1 MEDFHD
7 TSGNEIIIS
16 TIHKAKGREFDNVFM
31 LVDGRQQLT
40 DERLRCFYVAMT
52 RARLNLSIHT
62 NGTAFNSI
70 TSATHVA
77 DTRSYGMPTEIVI
90 QMSHKDVNLSF
101 FQHCHNDVL
110 TLQSGDPLT
119 CDDNTLHTPSGKIVA
134 EYSAAMRERIAKLK
148 KMGYVPTAATTRFI
162 VAWKRK
168 DAPKEEKET
177 AVLLADLKLVRQ
189 Q

>member
-1 MEDFHD
+1 M
-7 TSGNEIIIS
+7 
-16 TIHKAKGREFDNVFM
+16 
-31 LVDGRQQLT
+31 
-40 DERLRCFYVAMT
+40 
-52 RARLNLSIHT
+52 
-62 NGTAFNSI
+62 
-70 TSATHVA
+70 
-77 DTRSYGMPTEIVI
+77 
-90 QMSHKDVNLSF
+90 
-101 FQHCHNDVL
+101 
-110 TLQSGDPLT
+110 

-148 KMGYVPTAATTRFI
+148 KMGYAPTAAITRFI

>member
-1 MEDFHD
+1 
-7 TSGNEIIIS
+7 
-16 TIHKAKGREFDNVFM
+16 
-31 LVDGRQQLT
+31 
-40 DERLRCFYVAMT
+40 
-52 RARLNLSIHT
+52 
-62 NGTAFNSI
+62 
-70 TSATHVA
+70 
-77 DTRSYGMPTEIVI
+77 MPTEIVI

-119 CDDNTLHTPSGKIVA
+119 CDNDTLHTLSGKIVA
-134 EYSAAMRERIAKLK
+134 EYSAAMRERMAKLRK
-148 KMGYVPTAATTRFI
+148 VGYMPTAATTRFI

-168 DAPKEEKET
+168 GAPKEEKET

>member
-1 MEDFHD
+1 MEDFHN
-7 TSGNEIIIS
+7 TSDNEIIIS

-77 DTRSYGMPTEIVI
+77 DTRSYGMPTKE
-90 QMSHKDVNLSF
+90 SSYR
-101 FQHCHNDVL
+101 CH
-110 TLQSGDPLT
+110 TKT
-119 CDDNTLHTPSGKIVA
+119 
-134 EYSAAMRERIAKLK
+134 
-148 KMGYVPTAATTRFI
+148 
-162 VAWKRK
+162 
-168 DAPKEEKET
+168 
-177 AVLLADLKLVRQ
+177 
-189 Q
+189 